1 MTGTPLPP
9 CANRHVVEHHDATPE
24 EVLRETRI
32 LEFRREQ
39 GKHLC
44 AVSRYAHFGDRE
56 ENDDEWLQF
65 NPVK

>member
-1 MTGTPLPP
+1 M
-9 CANRHVVEHHDATPE
+9 RQPE

-44 AVSRYAHFGDRE
+44 AVSRYAHFGDRAK
-56 ENDDEWLQF
+56 NDDEWLRF
-65 NPVK
+65 NTVK